1 MLDWTDFQYFAAV
14 SRTGG
19 LARAAREL
27 GVNHSTVF
35 RRINALETDLGVRLF
50 ERAGGRY
57 VLTTAGEEMMA
68 TAASVEEQI
77 TALDRRISG
86 RDYRLSGTIRVTTT
100 DTIGLWFVQPYLF
113 QFYQHYPGI
122 QVELIISSE
131 FFSLSKREADIAIRP
146 TQNPPEELVGRRVSN
161 MAWAVY
167 GSRDYLKD
175 KPGLR
180 KPADLARHSVVCGDD
195 SLAHLAATRW
205 VRTHA
210 PESAVVYRSNSMITQ
225 LSAVKAGFGLAV
237 LPCFLADPEPAMV
250 RVLPPDSSFT
260 SGLWLLTHPDL
271 RDTARIRAFIDFIAQ
286 SVRSQRALLEGR
298 GPTTGARKRRSTERA

>member
-1 MLDWTDFQYFAAV
+1 MLDWADFQYFAAV

-50 ERAGGRY
+50 ERTAGRY
-57 VLTTAGEEMMA
+57 ALTAAGEEMMA

-77 TALDRRISG
+77 TTLDRRISG

-100 DTIGLWFVQPYLF
+100 DTIGLWFVQPHLF
-113 QFYQHYPGI
+113 QFHQHYPGI

-161 MAWAVY
+161 IAWAVY

-175 KPGLR
+175 RPRLR
-180 KPADLARHSVVCGDD
+180 KPSDLARHIIVCGDD
-195 SLAHLAATRW
+195 SLAHLPATRW
-205 VRTHA
+205 VHAHA
-210 PESAVVYRSNSMITQ
+210 PDTAVVYRSNSMITQ

-237 LPCFLADPEPAMV
+237 LPCFLADPEPTLV
-250 RVLPPDSSFT
+250 RVLPPDPSFT
-260 SGLWLLTHPDL
+260 SGLWLLTHRDL

-286 SVRSQRALLEGR
+286 SVRAQRALLEGK
-298 GPTTGARKRRSTERA
+298 GSTTGARKGRRIDRR

>member
-1 MLDWTDFQYFAAV
+1 MLDWSDFQFFAAV
-14 SRTGG
+14 SRAGG
-19 LARAAREL
+19 LAPAAREL

-35 RRINALETDLGVRLF
+35 RRINALENDLGVRLF
-50 ERAGGRY
+50 ERAAGRY

-113 QFYQHYPGI
+113 QFHQRYPGI

-146 TQNPPEELVGRRVSN
+146 TQKPPEELVGRRASN

-175 KPGLR
+175 KPRLH
-180 KPADLARHSVVCGDD
+180 KPSDLARHSLVCGDD

-237 LPCFLADPEPAMV
+237 LPCFLADPEPTMV
-250 RVLPPDSSFT
+250 RVLPPDASFT

-271 RDTARIRAFIDFIAQ
+271 RDTARIRAFIDFVAQ
-286 SVRSQRALLEGR
+286 SVRSQRALLEGKHS
-298 GPTTGARKRRSTERA
+298 TTGPRKRRSSEPG

>member
-1 MLDWTDFQYFAAV
+1 MLDWADFQYFAAV
-14 SRTGG
+14 GRTGG

-35 RRINALETDLGVRLF
+35 RRINALENDLGVRLF
-50 ERAGGRY
+50 ERAAGRY
-57 VLTTAGEEMMA
+57 VLTAAGEEMMA
-68 TAASVEEQI
+68 TAARVEEQV

-86 RDYRLSGTIRVTTT
+86 RDYRLSGTICVTTT

-113 QFYQHYPGI
+113 QFHQRYPGI

-146 TQNPPEELVGRRVSN
+146 TQKPPEELVGRRVSN
-161 MAWAVY
+161 IAWAVY

-175 KPGLR
+175 KPKLR
-180 KPADLARHSVVCGDD
+180 KPSDLARHAIVCGDD

-210 PESAVVYRSNSMITQ
+210 PETAVVHRSNSMMTQ
-225 LSAVKAGFGLAV
+225 LYAVKAGFGLAV
-237 LPCFLADPEPAMV
+237 LPCFLAEPESALVRLLAPDPS
-250 RVLPPDSSFT
+250 LT
-260 SGLWLLTHPDL
+260 SGLWLLTHRDL
-271 RDTARIRAFIDFIAQ
+271 RDTARIRVFMDFMAQ
-286 SVRSQRALLEGR
+286 SIRSQKPLLEGK
-298 GPTTGARKRRSTERA
+298 GSITGTRKRKRSASR

>member
-1 MLDWTDFQYFAAV
+1 VFDWSDFQFFAAV

-19 LARAAREL
+19 LAPAAREL

-57 VLTTAGEEMMA
+57 VLTAAGEEMMA

-113 QFYQHYPGI
+113 QFHQRYPGI

-175 KPGLR
+175 KPRLR
-180 KPADLARHSVVCGDD
+180 KPADLAHHSVVCGDD

-210 PESAVVYRSNSMITQ
+210 PESVVYRSNSMITQ
-225 LSAVKAGFGLAV
+225 LSAVKASFGLAV
-237 LPCFLADPEPAMV
+237 LPCFLADPEPTLV
-250 RVLPPDSSFT
+250 RVLPPDASFT
-260 SGLWLLTHPDL
+260 SGLWLLTHRDL
-271 RDTARIRAFIDFIAQ
+271 RDTARIRAFMDFIAQ
-286 SVRSQRALLEGR
+286 SVRSQRALLEGKR
-298 GPTTGARKRRSTERA
+298 STTGARKRRGTYRR

>member
-1 MLDWTDFQYFAAV
+1 MLDWTDFQFFAAV
-14 SRTGG
+14 SRAGG
-19 LARAAREL
+19 LAPAAREL

-50 ERAGGRY
+50 ERAAGRY
-57 VLTTAGEEMMA
+57 VLTAAGEEMMA
-68 TAASVEEQI
+68 TAARVEEQI

-113 QFYQHYPGI
+113 QFHQRYPGI

-146 TQNPPEELVGRRVSN
+146 TQKPPEELVGRRVSN
-161 MAWAVY
+161 IAWAVY
-167 GSRDYLKD
+167 GSHDYLKD
-175 KPGLR
+175 KPRLR
-180 KPADLARHSVVCGDD
+180 KPSDLARHAIVCGDD
-195 SLAHLAATRW
+195 SLAHLPATRW

-210 PESAVVYRSNSMITQ
+210 PESAVVHRSNSMMAQ

-237 LPCFLADPEPAMV
+237 LPCFLAEPESTLV
-250 RVLPPDSSFT
+250 RVLSPDASLT
-260 SGLWLLTHPDL
+260 SGLWLLTHRDL
-271 RDTARIRAFIDFIAQ
+271 RDTARIRAFMDFIAQ
-286 SVRSQRALLEGR
+286 SVRSQRALLEGKR
-298 GPTTGARKRRSTERA
+298 STTVARKRRVTGGR